1 MSQSRKESVP
11 SWRRR
16 YELSRYEL
24 SPATNCR
31 RYELGQLRIVHA
43 MNRAA
48 MNCRCY
54 ELSAMNCPAMNCLAM
69 NGRVTYSVYT
79 HI

>member
-1 MSQSRKESVP
+1 MSQSRKGSVP

-16 YELSRYEL
+16 YELSH
-24 SPATNCR
+24 ATNCR

-54 ELSAMNCPAMNCLAM
+54 EFSAMNCPAMNCLAM
-69 NGRVTYSVYT
+69 NGRVTEYRP
-79 HI
+79 